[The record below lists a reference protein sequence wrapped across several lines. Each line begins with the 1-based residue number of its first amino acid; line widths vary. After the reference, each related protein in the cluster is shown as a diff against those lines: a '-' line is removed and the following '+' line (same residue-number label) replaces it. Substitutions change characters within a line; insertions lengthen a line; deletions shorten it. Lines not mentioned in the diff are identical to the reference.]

1 MLTATSRPMLD
12 LDLKSLRLLVAVCEH
27 ANIRHAAEQE
37 HIEPSAISKRIA
49 QLEAELGTKLLVRS
63 RRGVA
68 PTAAGLALV
77 EHARNILFSAER
89 IRTDV
94 AAFAHGI
101 TGHVRIVASASAVAE
116 SLLEDVAA
124 FTREADHANIRIDI
138 EERYSR
144 DLIGMVA
151 DGGAS
156 IGVCW
161 DNVDFRGLAHR
172 PYRRDELALV
182 MRAEHPLA
190 RRTSVAFEQALRDDH
205 VGLPPATAVHA
216 MLGRAA
222 ARLGHTLRYRA
233 IVSNFD
239 AEIRAVAAG
248 LGVSITP
255 RQIARRYEALYPIRV
270 VPLTDSWAKR
280 RFAISFRDLDALQ
293 PAARA
298 LVAFLQST
306 GASTDAADRSP
317 RRDPAKTSRRT
328 RVSDA

>member
-1 MLTATSRPMLD
+1 MLD

-27 ANIRHAAEQE
+27 GNIRHAAEHE

-63 RRGVA
+63 RRGVE

-94 AAFAHGI
+94 AAFGRGI
-101 TGHVRIVASASAVAE
+101 TGHVRIVASASAIAE
-116 SLLEDVAA
+116 SLLEDVAE
-124 FTREADHANIRIDI
+124 FTRHAGNANIRIDV
-138 EERYSR
+138 EERFSR

-161 DNVDFRGLAHR
+161 DNADFRGLAHV

-182 MRAEHPLA
+182 VGREHPLA
-190 RRTSVAFEQALRDDH
+190 QRASVAFEQALRDDH

-222 ARLGHTLRYRA
+222 ARRGHTIRYRA
-233 IVSNFD
+233 IVSSFD

-248 LGVSITP
+248 LGVSVTP
-255 RQIARRYEALYPIRV
+255 RQIAQRYEALYPIRV
-270 VPLTDSWAKR
+270 VGLSDGWAKR
-280 RFAISFRDLDALQ
+280 RFAICFRDQESLQ
-293 PAARA
+293 PAARE
-298 LVAFLQST
+298 LVAFLQT
-306 GASTDAADRSP
+306 KGTRTDAGDRGP
-317 RRDPAKTSRRT
+317 RRGMTTAPRRA
-328 RVSDA
+328 RVGGA